1 MTVCEA
7 LTRNRF
13 VANALRFSAFGAELA
28 ARFFGG
34 LVLADMPIAGTEGV
48 VSNKAND

>member
-1 MTVCEA
+1 MVMFET
-7 LTRNRF
+7 LSRNRL

-28 ARFFGG
+28 ARFFCG
-34 LVLADMPIAGTEGV
+34 LVLADMPIAGTEGF